1 MIWMPLVMAEF
12 DEDWVEPTVRE
23 GRGLNE
29 FVAVH
34 EFLLSALLG
43 GCELGGTLSIQ
54 VEKGL

>member
-1 MIWMPLVMAEF
+1 MQLVTAEF
-12 DEDWVEPTVRE
+12 NEDQVEPTARE

-54 VEKGL
+54 VEIGL